1 MSKDKVKPPANP
13 GSKEAIKAGCQ
24 CPVLDNNH
32 GKGFNGQFWLNIFCP
47 LHGDSKRKEEC
58 DARTD

>member
-13 GSKEAIKAGCQ
+13 GSEEAIKAGCQ
-24 CPVLDNNH
+24 CLE
-32 GKGFNGQFWLNIFCP
+32 QSQLNIFCP

-58 DARTD
+58 NARTD